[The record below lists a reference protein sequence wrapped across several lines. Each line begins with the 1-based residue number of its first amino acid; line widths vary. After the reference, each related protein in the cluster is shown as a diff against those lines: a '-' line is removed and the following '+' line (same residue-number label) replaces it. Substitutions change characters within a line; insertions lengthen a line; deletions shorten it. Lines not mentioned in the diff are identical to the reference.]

1 MKPGIVIIILLFITT
16 SLFGQ
21 NVRFEQIT
29 NESGRSLGFVSGMV
43 QDSTGFMWLATRN
56 GLYRYDGYSYRL
68 FRHDRKDSTSIPY
81 NDLTYLYLD
90 QDEHIWLRHY
100 NRLFAFQNEQLTG
113 KFPYVTENTFDI
125 NTRILQ
131 DKFKNYWIG
140 PVKDQLIRYRSEQE
154 VDTFTLAQQL
164 IHPGVIKWLKQN
176 EPESIITNQQK
187 IEVGEKQQFLI
198 VSCGEGSDGNFYDY
212 GTILQGNDTIYNAKN
227 SFHPIQKGSLFRLST
242 RLVELEAGV
251 YTIHF
256 ESDGSN
262 SFEDTENPLSGYGVA
277 IFPVNYESE
286 IAKLSQVAYYPEK
299 AIHAAAIKDLYV
311 NNEGFFTLL
320 TENGIHVFSGERWE
334 SIDIDF
340 RKKVHPDI
348 IEDGYNM
355 PLIQG
360 ANGNYWIGT
369 HNGLIQ
375 VFANGRSKEHAFF
388 NAPVRLFNIQ
398 EDHKGRIWLAT
409 SNGLHAYSPAT
420 KNVVSYRQNNKNR
433 LYSNNVRNILEDR
446 SHNLWIAT
454 KEGLNRIRPPWFH
467 YADLGM
473 NNYAP
478 FPILKISDNQF
489 LTAGKT
495 GMLHYFSSNENKNKT
510 IEIPQEI
517 FPADDF
523 TGEPEYDVTD
533 MMLAGN
539 RMYMTFSDRVA
550 VFSYPALE
558 LIRYREL
565 PELKVGGQS
574 IDNHALY
581 LVKHGDRVW
590 VIAVD
595 AIYAYDKELLGL
607 QDSLTFGVNYSSV
620 FDIDNRFV
628 KDLDPWQDHF
638 LLRTSRNILLFNP
651 DEKSLTKLFAFPES
665 IRQTSQANGDCF
677 IDSSKSALWFA
688 VIPDIYRMSLSDYKV
703 DTFNVEIEADLG
715 DYYTKVT
722 DTLVWVASNNGL
734 IKFNPQTN
742 DFVRYNSSDGLAA
755 NNVNGVYTDI
765 YQNLWITSLKG
776 LTKMNVVDEQTETY
790 FRSDDFHELHFLKKH
805 YRHPDFD
812 HHLLL
817 PTTSGYMQFNP
828 DSLNPFKPPLAISN
842 IYLFGKKASFDSLA
856 HQKEHIELQ
865 HNENFITFELASLDY
880 TEPSKNMFR
889 YKMKNFNDQWIYTD
903 ANNRKAPYTGLPP
916 GDYVFVAQGTNNDG
930 VWSDPLSITVIIH
943 PPWYRT
949 TVAYISYVIFIILS
963 IVFYIRYRER
973 KLKHEKKVLEQKVRE
988 RTAEISR
995 QRDKIAAQNKDITD
1009 SIHYASRIQ
1018 SALLPSD
1025 EFAKSVL
1032 DSYFIL
1038 FKPRDI
1044 VSGDYYWLTQIG
1056 NKTIVVA
1063 ADCTGH
1069 GVPGAFMSMLGV
1081 AFLNEIVVRDK
1092 TLTTNAIL
1100 DRLREYVIK
1109 SLKQTGEEGG
1119 SKDGMDIALTI
1130 INHDTLEAEFS
1141 GAYNP
1146 LYVLRDGEIE
1156 TIKADRMPIGY
1167 HIKVDTPF
1175 TRKEVKLQK
1184 GDRLYMFSDGYPDQ
1198 FGGEDG
1204 RKYMSKRFKR
1214 KIIETGTLSMS
1225 EQKQALDESIE
1236 EWKGDRYEQIDDII
1250 VIGVQ
1255 I

>member
-1 MKPGIVIIILLFITT
+1 MKPGIVIIILLFFTT
-16 SLFGQ
+16 SFFGQ

-56 GLYRYDGYSYRL
+56 GLYRYDGYSYRF
-68 FRHDRKDSTSIPY
+68 FRHDRKDSASIPY

-90 QDEHIWLRHY
+90 RDEHIWLRHY
-100 NRLFAFQNEQLTG
+100 NRLFALRNEQLTD
-113 KFPYVTENTFDI
+113 KFPYVTNNAFDI

-140 PVKDQLIRYRSEQE
+140 PVKDQLIRYRNEQAI
-154 VDTFTLAQQL
+154 DTFTLAQQL

-176 EPESIITNQQK
+176 KPEKIITDSQE
-187 IEVGEKQQFLI
+187 IEVRKKQFFLI
-198 VSCGEGSDGNFYDY
+198 VSGGEGSDGSFYDY
-212 GTILQGNDTIYNAKN
+212 GTILKGNDTIFDARER
-227 SFHPIQKGSLFRLST
+227 FHAVQKESLFRLST
-242 RLVELEAGV
+242 ALVELEPGS
-251 YTIHF
+251 YTVNF
-256 ESDGSN
+256 KSDGSN
-262 SFEDTENPLSGYGVA
+262 SFEDVENPLSEYGIA
-277 IFPVNYESE
+277 LYPVNYESE
-286 IAKLSQVAYYPEK
+286 IAKLSQVAYFPEN
-299 AIHAAAIKDLYV
+299 AIHASAIKDLYI
-311 NNEGFFTLL
+311 NNEGLFTLL
-320 TENGIHVFSGERWE
+320 TENGIHVFNGESWE
-334 SIDIDF
+334 SIDVDF
-340 RKKVHPDI
+340 RKIAHPDI

-355 PLIQG
+355 PLMQG
-360 ANGNYWIGT
+360 NNGDYWVGT
-369 HNGLIQ
+369 HKGLIQ
-375 VFANGRSKEHAFF
+375 IHKNGSSEDHSIFHS
-388 NAPVRLFNIQ
+388 PVRLFNIQ
-398 EDHKGRIWLAT
+398 EDHKGHIWLAST
-409 SNGLHAYSPAT
+409 NGLYLYKPRTGSLT
-420 KNVVSYRQNNKNR
+420 SYTQNNKNR
-433 LYSNNVRNILEDR
+433 LYSNNVRNIFEDH

-454 KEGLNRIRPPWFH
+454 KEGLNRLRPPWFH

-478 FPILKISDNQF
+478 FPIIKVSNDQF

-495 GMLHYFSSNENKNKT
+495 GMLHHFSANGHKNKT
-510 IEIPQEI
+510 LEIPQEI

-523 TGEPEYDVTD
+523 TGEPEYDITD
-533 MMLAGN
+533 MLIAEN
-539 RMYMTFSDRVA
+539 RMYMGFSDRVA
-550 VFSYPALE
+550 VFTYPTLE
-558 LIRYREL
+558 LIRYVEL
-565 PELKVGGQS
+565 PELKVAGQS

-581 LVKHGDRVW
+581 LFYEDKKIW

-595 AIYAYDKELLGL
+595 AIYAYDHDLTKL
-607 QDSLTFGVNYSSV
+607 QDSLTFGVTYTSV
-620 FDIDNRFV
+620 FDVDNRFV
-628 KDLDPWQDHF
+628 KDLDPWKDKL

-651 DEKSLTKLFAFPES
+651 RERSLAKLFTFPES
-665 IRQTSQANGDCF
+665 IRQTSQANGDIY
-677 IDSSKSALWFA
+677 IDSARNALWFA
-688 VIPDIYRMSLSDYKV
+688 VIPDIYRMSLENHAV
-703 DTFNVEIEADLG
+703 DTFNVAVDADLG
-715 DYYTKVT
+715 DYYTTVT
-722 DTLVWVASNNGL
+722 DSLIWVASNNGL
-734 IKFNPQTN
+734 IRFNPEN
-742 DFVRYNSSDGLAA
+742 KDFVRYNSSDGLAA
-755 NNVNGVYTDI
+755 NNVNGVYIDI
-765 YQNLWITSLKG
+765 FQNIWITSLKG
-776 LTKMNVVDEQTETY
+776 LTKMNIESEQTETF
-790 FRSDDFHELHFLKKH
+790 FRSDDYHELHFLKRH
-805 YRHPDFD
+805 YRHPEFP
-812 HHLLL
+812 HKLLL

-828 DSLNPFKPPLAISN
+828 DSLNPFKPQLAISN
-842 IYLFGKKASFDSLA
+842 IYLFGKKATFDSLA

-865 HNENFITFELASLDY
+865 HNENFITFELASLDF
-880 TEPSKNMFR
+880 TAPSKNIFR
-889 YKMKNFNDQWIYTD
+889 YKMENFNNQWIYTD

-916 GDYVFVAQGTNNDG
+916 GDYEFVAQGTNNDG
-930 VWSDPLSITVIIH
+930 IWSDPLRVTVIIH

-949 TVAYISYVIFIILS
+949 LTAYISYVLFTILV

-973 KLKHEKKVLEQKVRE
+973 KLKHEKKVLEQKVKE

-1025 EFAKSVL
+1025 DFAKSVL

-1056 NKTIVVA
+1056 NKTIIVA

-1092 TLTTNAIL
+1092 TISTNEIL

-1130 INHDTLEAEFS
+1130 INHDNLEAEFS

-1167 HIKVDTPF
+1167 HIKVNTPF

-1204 RKYMSKRFKR
+1204 RKYMSKRFKS
-1214 KIIETGTLSMS
+1214 KIIETSTLSMS
-1225 EQKQALDESIE
+1225 EQKAALDESIE
-1236 EWKGDRYEQIDDII
+1236 AWKGDRYEQIDDIL